1 VQVLSVGLPGPPQAV
16 ALAAA
21 RAALE
26 DSLVVGVPTDTVYG
40 LAIDPS
46 RQGAA
51 DRLFGIKR
59 RPRGVE
65 LPVLVADV
73 DQALALADAPAPWV
87 RQLMERFWPG
97 PLTLVVPRLPSL
109 RFDLG
114 EDRATIG
121 LRCPDHP
128 VPRALCD
135 LAGPLAVT
143 SANHHGQPPLSTAGD
158 VASVFGPEVAVILDA
173 GPCAGVPSTVVDGTG
188 GAPRCLRPGGLD
200 WAEVTAA
207 LA

>member
-1 VQVLSVGLPGPPQAV
+1 MQVLSVGSPGPPPPAALVAARV
-16 ALAAA
+16 ALE
-21 RAALE
+21 AAL
-26 DSLVVGVPTDTVYG
+26 VVAIPTDTVYG
-40 LAIDPS
+40 LAIDPG

-51 DRLFGIKR
+51 DRLFGLKR

-65 LPVLVADV
+65 LPVLVAGV
-73 DQALALADAPAPWV
+73 DQALALTDDPAPWV
-87 RQLMERFWPG
+87 RRLMERCWPG
-97 PLTLVVPRLPSL
+97 PLTLVVPRHPGL

-114 EDRATIG
+114 EDQATIG

-128 VPRALCD
+128 VPRALCG

-143 SANHHGQPPLSTAGD
+143 SANHHGQPPLSAAGD
-158 VASVFGPEVAVILDA
+158 VASVFGPEVAVILDG

-188 GAPRCLRPGGLD
+188 ATPRCLRPGGLS
-200 WAEVTAA
+200 WAEVAAA

>member
-1 VQVLSVGLPGPPQAV
+1 MV
-16 ALAAA
+16 AL
-21 RAALE
+21 
-26 DSLVVGVPTDTVYG
+26 PTDTVYG
-40 LAIDPS
+40 LAIDPT
-46 RQGAA
+46 RPGAA
-51 DRLFGIKR
+51 GRVFRLKR

-73 DQALALADAPAPWV
+73 DQALTLADAPAPWV
-87 RQLMERFWPG
+87 RRLMERFWPG
-97 PLTLVVPRLPSL
+97 PLTLVVPRHPHL

-128 VPRALCD
+128 VPRALCR
-135 LAGPLAVT
+135 LSGPLAVT
-143 SANHHGQPPLSTAGD
+143 SANHHGEPPLQVAGD
-158 VASVFGPEVAVILDA
+158 VVSVFGSEVAVVLDG

-188 GAPRCLRPGGLD
+188 AAPRCLRPGALD
-200 WAEVTAA
+200 WAEVAAA

>member
-1 VQVLSVGLPGPPQAV
+1 MQVLSLGPSGPPPAA
-16 ALAAA
+16 ALASA

-26 DSLVVGVPTDTVYG
+26 AALVVALPTDTVYG
-40 LAIDPS
+40 LAIDPT
-46 RQGAA
+46 REGAA
-51 DRLFGIKR
+51 DRLFSLKR

-73 DQALALADAPAPWV
+73 DQALPLADAPASWV

-97 PLTLVVPRLPSL
+97 PLTLVVPRHPAL

-114 EDRATIG
+114 QDHATIG

-128 VPRALCD
+128 VPRALCR

-143 SANHHGQPPLSTAGD
+143 SANHHGQPPLSSASD
-158 VASVFGPEVAVILDA
+158 VASVLGDEVEVILD
-173 GPCAGVPSTVVDGTG
+173 GGRCAGVPSTVVDGTG
-188 GAPRCLRPGGLD
+188 PKPRCLRPGGLD
-200 WAEVTAA
+200 WAELTAA
-207 LA
+207 LT